1 MKTTLAALLSH
12 WRRHPVQLATLLF
25 GLSLA
30 TALWSAV
37 QAINDEARAS
47 YARAAQ
53 TLGQDRLATL
63 VRKDGSRIDQAVYVA
78 LRRAGWLVSP
88 VLEGDKRFG
97 EHRLRIFGIDP
108 LTAPPQA
115 QAVDVAETGA
125 LLNFV
130 APPGIFYAAGEAK
143 TKLTGQTSTPVRV
156 IETIPPGVI
165 ITDIGQ
171 AQMLLD
177 ARLQVSRLLL
187 WPEQSPHRTPLS
199 EIAPDLIERAPDEA
213 GDLARLTDSFHLN
226 LTAFGFLAFAVG
238 LFIVH
243 SAVGLAF
250 EQRRPMFRT
259 LRALGVSARSL
270 MAVIVV
276 ELLSFAIVAGLVGVA
291 LGYALAA
298 LLLPDV
304 AATLRGLYGASVP
317 GAIIIRPQTW
327 ALGMA
332 IAVVGTLISAAQGL
346 LGVWRLPLL
355 ASAQPRAWA
364 QASRQ
369 TIAWQLIAAAA
380 LFVAALLIARFGSG
394 LTAGFVL
401 LASLLLGAALALPA
415 ILMAGLS
422 VGGALSKSAMS
433 QWFWAD
439 ARQQL
444 PGLSLALTAML
455 LALAANIGVGTM
467 VSSFRATFV
476 GWIDQRLASELY
488 VGTRDDA
495 EAAAVRAWLVSR
507 SDAVLPIWNVDG
519 EVAGQRAAIFGIA
532 DHATYRDN
540 WPMLQAAPD
549 VWAKVAR
556 GDGAL
561 INEQLS
567 RRKALNL
574 GDAIALPGGYLT
586 RIVGV
591 YSDYGNPNAQV
602 IIGVNTLTQLFPAVS
617 RLRYAIRV
625 APEKVQRLADD
636 LRTTFGIPEQNI
648 IDQTAAKNLSLQTFE
663 RTFKVTGALN
673 VLTLGVAALAMFAS
687 LLTLAGMRLPQM
699 APVWAM
705 GITRR
710 RLAAMELAR
719 SLVLAVLTAIA
730 ALPLGL
736 GLAWILLA
744 IVNVEA
750 FGWRL
755 PIHYFP
761 GEWLRLA
768 LLSVAATALAAALPA
783 WRLSRLAP
791 SELLKVFANER

>member
-1 MKTTLAALLSH
+1 MKATLRALLSH

-37 QAINDEARAS
+37 QAINGEARAS
-47 YARAAQ
+47 YGRAAA

-63 VRKDGSRIDQAVYVA
+63 VRKDGSRLDQSVYVA

-88 VLEGDKRFG
+88 ILEGDKRFG

-108 LTAPPQA
+108 LTAPPPA
-115 QAVDVAETGA
+115 QAVDVSEDGA
-125 LLNFV
+125 LLKFV
-130 APPGIFYAAGEAK
+130 TPPGVFYVAAETA
-143 TKLTGQTSTPVRV
+143 TKLEGQTTTPIRV
-156 IETIPPGVI
+156 IGAIPAGVI

-171 AQMLLD
+171 AQTLLD
-177 ARLQVSRLLL
+177 ARQQISRLLL
-187 WPEQSPHRTPLS
+187 WPEQSPHRAALS
-199 EIAPDLIERAPDEA
+199 EIAPDLVERAADEA

-259 LRALGVSARSL
+259 LRALGVPARSL
-270 MAVIVV
+270 MGVIFF
-276 ELLSFAIVAGLVGVA
+276 ELLSFALLAGLAGVA
-291 LGYALAA
+291 LGYAIAA
-298 LLLPDV
+298 MLLPDV

-317 GAIIIRPQTW
+317 GTIVIRPETW

-346 LGVWRLPLL
+346 FGVWRLPLL

-369 TIAWQLIAAAA
+369 TIMWQVFAAAA
-380 LFVAALLIARFGSG
+380 LFAAAAIVARFGSG
-394 LTAGFVL
+394 LIAGFVL
-401 LASLLLGAALALPA
+401 LAALLLGAALALPA
-415 ILMAGLS
+415 VLMAGLS
-422 VGGALSKSAMS
+422 VGGSLSRSAMS

-467 VSSFRATFV
+467 VSSFRETFV

-495 EAAAVRAWLVSR
+495 EAAAVRTWLASR

-519 EVAGQRAAIFGIA
+519 DVSGQRAAIFGIA
-532 DHATYRDN
+532 DHATYRDK
-540 WPMLQAAPD
+540 WPMLQAAPN
-549 VWAKVAR
+549 VWESVAS

-567 RRKALNL
+567 RRKGLNV
-574 GDAIALPGGYLT
+574 GDAITLPGGYLT

-602 IIGVNTLTQLFPAVS
+602 IIGVNKLTELFPNVS

-625 APEKVQRLADD
+625 APEKAKGLADD
-636 LRTTFGIPEQNI
+636 LRATFAIPEQNI
-648 IDQTAAKNLSLQTFE
+648 IDQTAAKDLSLQTFE

-673 VLTLGVAALAMFAS
+673 VLTLGVAAMAMFAS

-705 GITRR
+705 GVTRR
-710 RLAAMELAR
+710 RLAAMELYR
-719 SLVLAVLTAIA
+719 SLVLAVLTAVC

-755 PIHYFP
+755 PMHYFP
-761 GEWLRLA
+761 AEWLRLA
-768 LLSVAATALAAALPA
+768 LLSILATALAAALPA

>member
-1 MKTTLAALLSH
+1 MKTALTALLSH

-37 QAINDEARAS
+37 QAINGEARAS
-47 YARAAQ
+47 YARAAA
-53 TLGQDRLATL
+53 TLGQDRLSTL
-63 VRKDGSRIDQAVYVA
+63 VRKDGSRLDQSVYVA

-88 VLEGDKRFG
+88 LLEGDKRFG

-115 QAVDVAETGA
+115 QTVDVSETGA
-125 LLNFV
+125 LLSFV
-130 APPGIFYAAGEAK
+130 APPGVFYVAGETKAK
-143 TKLTGQTSTPVRV
+143 LVGQTTTPTRV
-156 IETIPPGVI
+156 IDAIPPGVI
-165 ITDIGQ
+165 VTDIGQ
-171 AQMLLD
+171 AQTLLD
-177 ARLQVSRLLL
+177 ASQQISRLLL
-187 WPEQSPHRTPLS
+187 WPEQSPHRTALS

-259 LRALGVSARSL
+259 LRALGVSAQSL
-270 MAVIVV
+270 MVVIFL
-276 ELLSFAIVAGLVGVA
+276 ELLNFAILAGLAGVA

-298 LLLPDV
+298 MLLPDV
-304 AATLRGLYGASVP
+304 AATLGGLYGASVP
-317 GAIIIRPQTW
+317 GAIVIRPETW

-332 IAVVGTLISAAQGL
+332 IAVLGTLISAAQGL

-364 QASRQ
+364 QASRHS
-369 TIAWQLIAAAA
+369 IIWQLIAAAA
-380 LFVAALLIARFGSG
+380 LFVAAGMIVRFGSG
-394 LTAGFVL
+394 LMAGFVL

-415 ILMAGLS
+415 VLMAGLS
-422 VGGALSKSAMS
+422 AGGVLSKSALS

-495 EAAAVRAWLVSR
+495 EAAAVSAWLVSR

-519 EVAGQRAAIFGIA
+519 DVAGMRAAIFGIA
-532 DHATYRDN
+532 DHATYRDK
-540 WPMLQAAPD
+540 WPMLQAAPN
-549 VWAKVAR
+549 VWARVAS

-567 RRKALNL
+567 RRKWLKV
-574 GDAIALPGGYLT
+574 GDAITLPGGYLT

-602 IIGVNTLTQLFPAVS
+602 IIGVNKLTELFPSVS

-625 APEKVQRLADD
+625 APEKVQGLADD
-636 LRTTFGIPEQNI
+636 LRSTFGIPEQNI
-648 IDQTAAKNLSLQTFE
+648 IDQTAAKTLSLQTFE

-673 VLTLGVAALAMFAS
+673 VLTLGVAALAMFSS
-687 LLTLAGMRLPQM
+687 LLTLAGMRLPQL

-705 GITRR
+705 GVTRR
-710 RLAAMELAR
+710 RLAAMELYR

-736 GLAWILLA
+736 SLAWILLA

-755 PIHYFP
+755 PMLYFP
-761 GEWLRLA
+761 GEWLCLA
-768 LLSVAATALAAALPA
+768 LLSILATALAAALPA
-783 WRLSRLAP
+783 WRLARLAP

>member
-1 MKTTLAALLSH
+1 M
-12 WRRHPVQLATLLF
+12 
-25 GLSLA
+25 
-30 TALWSAV
+30 
-37 QAINDEARAS
+37 
-47 YARAAQ
+47 
-53 TLGQDRLATL
+53 
-63 VRKDGSRIDQAVYVA
+63 
-78 LRRAGWLVSP
+78 
-88 VLEGDKRFG
+88 
-97 EHRLRIFGIDP
+97 
-108 LTAPPQA
+108 
-115 QAVDVAETGA
+115 
-125 LLNFV
+125 
-130 APPGIFYAAGEAK
+130 
-143 TKLTGQTSTPVRV
+143 
-156 IETIPPGVI
+156 
-165 ITDIGQ
+165 
-171 AQMLLD
+171 
-177 ARLQVSRLLL
+177 
-187 WPEQSPHRTPLS
+187 
-199 EIAPDLIERAPDEA
+199 
-213 GDLARLTDSFHLN
+213 ARLTDSFHLN

-270 MAVIVV
+270 MTVIFV
-276 ELLSFAIVAGLVGVA
+276 ELLSFAIVAGLAGVA

-304 AATLRGLYGASVP
+304 AATLRGLYGANVP
-317 GAIIIRPQTW
+317 GAIVIRPETW

-346 LGVWRLPLL
+346 FGVWRLPLL

-369 TIAWQLIAAAA
+369 TIVWQLIAAAS
-380 LFVAALLIARFGSG
+380 LFAAAALIVRYGAG

-415 ILMAGLS
+415 VLMAGLS
-422 VGGALSKSAMS
+422 AGGALSKHALA

-495 EAAAVRAWLVSR
+495 EAAAVSAWLVSR

-519 EVAGQRAAIFGIA
+519 DVAGQRASIFGIA
-532 DHATYRDN
+532 DHATYRDK
-540 WPMLQAAPD
+540 WPMLQAAPKVWD
-549 VWAKVAR
+549 VVAS

-561 INEQLS
+561 VNEQLS
-567 RRKALNL
+567 RRQKLNV
-574 GDAIALPGGYLT
+574 GDPMTLPGGHLT
-586 RIVGV
+586 RVVGV

-602 IIGVNTLTQLFPAVS
+602 IIGVDKLTELFPNVS
-617 RLRYAIRV
+617 RLRFAIRV
-625 APEKVQRLADD
+625 APEKSQQLADD
-636 LRTTFGIPEQNI
+636 LRSTFGIPEQNI
-648 IDQTAAKNLSLQTFE
+648 IDQTAAKELSLQTFE

-705 GITRR
+705 GVTRS
-710 RLAAMELAR
+710 RLAAMELGR

-736 GLAWILLA
+736 GLAWVLLA

-755 PIHYFP
+755 PMHYFP
-761 GEWLRLA
+761 GEWLGLA
-768 LLSVAATALAAALPA
+768 LLSIVATALAAALPA
-783 WRLSRLAP
+783 WRLARLAP